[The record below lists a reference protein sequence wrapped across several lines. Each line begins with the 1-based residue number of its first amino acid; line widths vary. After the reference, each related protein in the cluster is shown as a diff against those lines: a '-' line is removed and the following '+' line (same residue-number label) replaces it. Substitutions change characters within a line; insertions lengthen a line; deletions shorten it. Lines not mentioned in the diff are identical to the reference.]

1 MSPWFLGFA
10 ALGVVASSASAW
22 VHYRLLYDPTYVS
35 VCDVNAMFSCS
46 HAYTSQYGAVA
57 GVPVALLGLLFFV
70 FVIGL
75 VVLCS
80 RSATAAG
87 NLPGYL
93 FAVSTVG
100 LAAVLE

>member
-10 ALGVVASSASAW
+10 TLGVAASSASAW
-22 VHYRLLYDPTYVS
+22 VHYRLLHDPTYVS

-46 HAYTSQYGAVA
+46 HAYTSQYGAVS
-57 GVPVALLGLLFFV
+57 GVPVALVGLLFFV

-80 RSATAAG
+80 RSTTAAA
-87 NLPGYL
+87 NLPLYL
-93 FAVSTVG
+93 FAAST
-100 LAAVLE
+100 L